1 MLSFC
6 FIVSLSHYIS
16 RETLECWRHFSF
28 VCSRLLTL
36 KIQAHAHAHT
46 IAIVNAIRST
56 CFISK
61 SALRFLTRSSTRWCA
76 SRFSIYFYRFYAIEQ
91 RPYGFAIAFILSIHC
106 KTRTEESAIRLARE
120 SIVRWPNEYTQTMYV
135 NTRVH
140 LLVRLFAYS
149 YPHTTDANWLNST
162 KQNTAFISMSVGK
175 NHCLNIFSNSVLFSF
190 LCFPFGRIFFEF
202 FFIYLYTRYIFQW
215 KNVPTTFFF
224 LLFFFSQ
231 LKFHKQ
237 QLKANK
243 GLKPPQTNTSLFWD
257 LLSFGLIFFAAMIF
271 VWSVFVLLLIE
282 AKYRAIGSSSKTIPL
297 EIEHM
302 LLK

>member
-120 SIVRWPNEYTQTMYV
+120 SIVRWPNEYTQNMYV

-202 FFIYLYTRYIFQW
+202 FLFICIQDIYSNG
-215 KNVPTTFFF
+215 KTFRRRS
-224 LLFFFSQ
+224 FFSFSFSPNWNFTNSNWKQ
-231 LKFHKQ
+231 IKVLNPLK
-237 QLKANK
+237 
-243 GLKPPQTNTSLFWD
+243 QT
-257 LLSFGLIFFAAMIF
+257 LLCFGICFR
-271 VWSVFVLLLIE
+271 SV
-282 AKYRAIGSSSKTIPL
+282 
-297 EIEHM
+297 
-302 LLK
+302 